1 MKVRWTEEARRQ
13 LATIR
18 DYIAEDKPRAAD
30 TVVAELIERGE
41 LLGRFPRLG
50 RVVPE
55 YGVDELREIVEAPY
69 RIVYRLVRGR
79 VEILTVFEGH
89 RQFPLERLRPL
100 PKKT

>member
-18 DYIAEDKPRAAD
+18 
-30 TVVAELIERGE
+30 VAELIERGE
-41 LLGRFPRLG
+41 SLGRFPRLG

-55 YGVDELREIVEAPY
+55 YGVDELREVVEAPY